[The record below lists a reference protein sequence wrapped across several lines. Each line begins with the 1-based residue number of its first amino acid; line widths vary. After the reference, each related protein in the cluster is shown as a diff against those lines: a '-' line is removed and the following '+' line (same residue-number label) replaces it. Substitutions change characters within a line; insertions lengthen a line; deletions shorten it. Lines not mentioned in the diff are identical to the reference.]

1 MPLLFLICRQSNVNT
16 FTVLIIFSTLC
27 VGYGPCVCVCVHVV
41 VGGVIASI
49 QKETDVR
56 VVHEYVSD
64 DAHARA
70 NWYLSNC

>member
-1 MPLLFLICRQSNVNT
+1 MVHA
-16 FTVLIIFSTLC
+16 
-27 VGYGPCVCVCVHVV
+27 CVCVHVV
-41 VGGVIASI
+41 VGGVIGSI